1 MKIGILIK
9 NFKKLEN
16 WELRIIDEIINNPN
30 LKLELLV
37 QDGRTNNQNPNSFK
51 NKFLR
56 LFKQRKIFSTIVFKI
71 QILIEKKIFR
81 EVQTTNKTKIIT
93 ALNKIE
99 RVFLKPKRK
108 GFVDLFSKK
117 DSEFLKKYKLD
128 VILRH
133 EFNIIRGPVLES
145 SKYGIWSFHHADNS
159 LNRGGPAGFWEILLK
174 QKSIGVTLQQLT
186 SELDGGLVIDKA
198 FFNRH
203 WSFVLSNR
211 RIYEG
216 SVSLLFKNIN
226 NLLKG
231 NFSTKKSI
239 VYYNPLYKSPKTI
252 NTIKYLF
259 SFYSKLMIKF
269 VQHLKYIFLG
279 AKYHSWT
286 LFIGKGDFLNST
298 LFKLKPV
305 KVPKNQF
312 WADPF
317 VLNYK
322 KKDYVFFE
330 NYDYK
335 LKKGKISCGL
345 IENQELINITD
356 VMEKDYHLSFPYVFE
371 ENEELFLMPETSEN
385 NRLELYKCIEFPSK
399 WELYSTAFEGEKIVD
414 TFFYNDHNNQ
424 KWLFTNKL
432 ADLNSVFDSELF
444 IYKVDSLDLKK
455 ITPHRKNPVIIN
467 SEIAR
472 NAGQIFSFNNK
483 IYRPSQANIE
493 GIYGRA
499 LNINKIKKL
508 SIDEYKEKKIVTIFP
523 NFHKGLISTH
533 HLSQGNKLFVIDGAY
548 KKKP

>member
-9 NFKKLEN
+9 KFERLEN
-16 WELRIIDEIINNPN
+16 WELRIIEGIIKNPN

-37 QDGRTNNQNPNSFK
+37 QDGRKNNQNPNSFK
-51 NKFLR
+51 RKFLR
-56 LFKQRKIFSTIVFKI
+56 LFKQRKIFSTLILKI
-71 QILIEKKIFR
+71 QILIEKKIFK
-81 EVQTTNKTKIIT
+81 EIPSINKIKIIT

-99 RVFLKPKRK
+99 RIFLKPERK
-108 GFVDLFSKK
+108 GFVDIFSKK
-117 DSEFLKKYKLD
+117 DSDLLKKYKLD
-128 VILRH
+128 VVLRH
-133 EFNIIRGPVLES
+133 EFNIIRGPILES

-159 LNRGGPAGFWEILLK
+159 INRGGPAGFWEILLK

-211 RIYEG
+211 RIYEA
-216 SVSLLFKNIN
+216 SVSLLFKNIKK
-226 NLLKG
+226 LLKD
-231 NFSTKKSI
+231 NYSPKKSI
-239 VYYNPLYKSPKTI
+239 VYYNPLYKSPNTK

-259 SFYSKLMIKF
+259 SFYSKLVTKF
-269 VQHLKYIFLG
+269 IHYLNYNFLG
-279 AKYHSWT
+279 TKYHCWT

-305 KVPKNQF
+305 KLPKNQF

-317 VLNYK
+317 ILNYK
-322 KKDYVFFE
+322 NKNYIFFE

-345 IENQELINITD
+345 IENQQLINITD

-371 ENEELFLMPETSEN
+371 ENEDLFLMPETSEN
-385 NRLELYKCIEFPSK
+385 NRLELYKCLEFPNK

-424 KWLFTNKL
+424 RWLFTNKL

-444 IYKVDSLDLKK
+444 IYRVNDLDLKK
-455 ITPHRKNPVIIN
+455 MEPHQNNPVIIN

-472 NAGQIFSFNNK
+472 NAGQVFSFNNK
-483 IYRPSQANIE
+483 VYRPSQANID
-493 GIYGRA
+493 GVYGRA
-499 LNINKIKKL
+499 LNINQIEKL
-508 SIDEYKEKKIVTIFP
+508 SINEYKETKIITVFP

-533 HLSQGNKLFVIDGAY
+533 HLSQANKLFVIDGAY
-548 KKKP
+548 KKI